1 MRTEIVNITPA
12 TAENYLRTSMGHRPL
27 RRQVIM
33 SYANTMK
40 AGLWKMNGE
49 TICFDK
55 DGHLLNGHHR
65 LEAVKKSGATV
76 PMLIVYGVDD
86 GSAATYDC
94 GKRRTAADVLRI
106 AHQYRMHEKRM
117 QL

>member
-12 TAENYLRTSMGHRPL
+12 TAENYLRTSMGHRQL
-27 RRQVIM
+27 KHNVIA
-33 SYANTMK
+33 SYARQMK
-40 AGLWKMNGE
+40 EGRWRLNGE

-55 DGHLLNGHHR
+55 ENHLLNGHHR

-86 GSAATYDC
+86 GSAVTYDC